1 MCIKSKIRK
10 NLFKNKATKKIYCVV
25 SYIKRKMYYGLT
37 LGMPI
42 LKYKLFCKNP
52 VFLIFTPEHAN
63 LGDHAIAYSEQ
74 IMLDKLKI
82 TYYEI
87 TGMQLYKLQQYKF
100 LKLLNHATVL
110 INGGGNLGTLWPD
123 IEKMNRWIIS
133 EIKKST
139 ICILPNSIYY
149 GSDEKGQN
157 ELLKSIAIYNSH
169 QKLFLYAREKKSYE
183 LMRNIYIN
191 VKIVPD
197 MVLNLNVCYVQLHR
211 TGCLFCMRDDIEKT
225 VTEQEFQQLYNAAK
239 EIFETVSYTNTVLN
253 YNVSVTQRQ
262 EELRKKFDEF
272 KKAELVITDRL
283 HGMIFCAIT
292 GTKCI
297 VLNGKSPKIAGCFEW
312 IKNLGYIALID
323 KATDMKKVYQSM
335 QDYPNYYNN
344 KNMEQLFQNLENDIT
359 NIVRY
364 GEWK

>member
-10 NLFKNKATKKIYCVV
+10 SLFKNKITKKIYCIV
-25 SYIKRKMYYGLT
+25 SYFKRKIYYGFI
-37 LGMPI
+37 LGIPI
-42 LKYKLFCKNP
+42 IKYKAFCKTP

-74 IMLDKLKI
+74 IMLEKIDI

-87 TGMQLYKLQQYKF
+87 TGMQLYKLQQYNF

-133 EIKKST
+133 ELEKST

-149 GSDEKGQN
+149 GSEEEEQK
-157 ELLKSIAIYNSH
+157 ELQKSIEIYNSH
-169 QKLFLYAREKKSYE
+169 QKLYIYAREKKSYE
-183 LMRNIYIN
+183 LMSNIYTN

-197 MVLNLNVCYVQLHR
+197 MVLSLNESYVQLQR

-225 VTEQEFQQLYNAAK
+225 VTEQDFQQLYESAK

-253 YNVSVTQRQ
+253 YNVPVIQRQ
-262 EELRKKFDEF
+262 EELRKKLDEL

-312 IKNLGYIALID
+312 IKDLEYIALID
-323 KATDMKKVYQSM
+323 KVTDMKKVYRSM
-335 QDYPNYYNN
+335 KDYPNFYSN
-344 KNMEQLFQNLENDIT
+344 KNMEQLFHNLQMDII
-359 NIVRY
+359 NMVKY